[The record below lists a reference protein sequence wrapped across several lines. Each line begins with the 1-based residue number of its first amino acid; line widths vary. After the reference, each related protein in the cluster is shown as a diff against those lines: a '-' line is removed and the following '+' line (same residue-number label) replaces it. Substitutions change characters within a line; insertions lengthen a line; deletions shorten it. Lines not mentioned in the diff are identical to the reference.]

1 MNLYLKKMLKTFIV
15 NKSFIKPKKI
25 KKPLLKNKTLTPIKL
40 INKNTGN
47 KFIKKT
53 NTANNLKTVINKK
66 EKDELNIFNFNKKV
80 KNSRNINDNNNLNGL
95 KTDWINT
102 TNNNNYFLIVNYIN
116 TTIYI
121 NMIKTKII
129 KEK

>member
-1 MNLYLKKMLKTFIV
+1 MLKTFIV
-15 NKSFIKPKKI
+15 NNKSFIKPKKM
-25 KKPLLKNKTLTPIKL
+25 KKPLLKNKTITPIKL

-53 NTANNLKTVINKK
+53 NTTYNLKTVINKN

-95 KTDWINT
+95 KTD
-102 TNNNNYFLIVNYIN
+102 L
-116 TTIYI
+116 
-121 NMIKTKII
+121 
-129 KEK
+129 